1 MKGDDFKRLA
11 VISID
16 DGARLGHVDDL
27 RLDTKALKV
36 AAICFEAEGQH
47 SLVAFE
53 DVRSIGNDAVTVQ
66 NRDVARSFSAETALA
81 NLPGLEQMQ
90 QLKVVDERGDYL
102 GKVSDVEIDTATG
115 RIVEIRTQEGG
126 VLGIGGKRATFTA
139 DQVRSVGDDL
149 IVVAARSSEG
159 QEEQKKKSAEES

>member
-1 MKGDDFKRLA
+1 MKGDEFKRLA
-11 VISID
+11 VVSID

-27 RLDTKALKV
+27 RFDTNALKV

-66 NRDVARSFSAETALA
+66 NRDVARSLSADAALA
-81 NLPGLEQMQ
+81 TLPGLEQMR

-102 GKVSDVEIDTATG
+102 GKVADIDVDTATG
-115 RIVEIRTQEGG
+115 KIVEIRTQEGG
-126 VLGIGGKRATFTA
+126 VLGIGARHATFTA
-139 DQVRSVGDDL
+139 DDVRSVGDEL
-149 IVVAARSSEG
+149 IVVAARSSAD
-159 QEEQKKKSAEES
+159 QEEQEQKKA